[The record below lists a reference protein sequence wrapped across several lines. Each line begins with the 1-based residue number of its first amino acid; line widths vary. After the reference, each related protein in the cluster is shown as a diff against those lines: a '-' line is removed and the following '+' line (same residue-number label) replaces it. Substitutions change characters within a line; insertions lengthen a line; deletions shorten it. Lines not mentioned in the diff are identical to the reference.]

1 MIQIGI
7 SILKLDIFFCNYT
20 KTNVGNY
27 TALIKV
33 MVVFRQNTVAFLFL
47 KCLCS
52 INIYFKMNNFWKRKV
67 VNVEE
72 NYLKLKWGPGI
83 ACGNIVGDEV
93 MKLQQN
99 VDPKQQ
105 LFSKM

>member
-1 MIQIGI
+1 
-7 SILKLDIFFCNYT
+7 
-20 KTNVGNY
+20 
-27 TALIKV
+27 
-33 MVVFRQNTVAFLFL
+33 
-47 KCLCS
+47 
-52 INIYFKMNNFWKRKV
+52 MNNFWKRKVCLGPELV

-83 ACGNIVGDEV
+83 TCGNIFGGEV

-99 VDPKQQ
+99 VDSKQQ